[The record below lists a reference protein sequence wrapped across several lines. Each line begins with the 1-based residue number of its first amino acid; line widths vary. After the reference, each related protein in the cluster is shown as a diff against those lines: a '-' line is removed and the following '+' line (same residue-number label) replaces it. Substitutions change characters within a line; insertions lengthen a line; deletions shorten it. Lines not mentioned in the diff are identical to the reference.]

1 MTCEIITADGKVND
15 QESELLAMIA
25 LYMGLSMET
34 MKMMLTTYL
43 VRNRWNVQIIDK
55 TEG

>member
-55 TEG
+55 AEI